1 MFFPKLRRHA
11 KWMFV
16 FLALVFAVGFVVFG
30 IGASGSGASLGD
42 LLRGSG
48 ATDKNSVSVSDA
60 REKLAKNP
68 KSADAR
74 RQLATSLLEDGK
86 QEEAITALNAYLD
99 LRPKD
104 EDALRELAGLYLTR
118 ASKKQ
123 QDAQIA
129 QARASYLTLGS
140 IFATPLEVGDNATA
154 TQDPI
159 ELALS
164 TKANEAVTA
173 AYTAS
178 QSAFQLAEST
188 YERLVAVAP
197 NDPNV
202 QLELA
207 QTAQQGG
214 DYAKAIAAYEKFL
227 ALAPDDPSA
236 PIVKQQI
243 KQLKAAQT
251 PTATASG

>member
-1 MFFPKLRRHA
+1 MFFPRLRRHA

-16 FLALVFAVGFVVFG
+16 FLALVFGFGFVIFG
-30 IGASGSGASLGD
+30 IGSSNQGASLGD
-42 LLRGSG
+42 LLQGG
-48 ATDKNSVSVSDA
+48 GNGGDDSVSVSDA
-60 REKLAKNP
+60 REKLEKNP
-68 KSADAR
+68 KNAAA
-74 RQLATSLLEDGK
+74 QLELATALQ
-86 QEEAITALNAYLD
+86 QEGQQNEALTALNRYLE

-118 ASKKQ
+118 ATGLQRS
-123 QDAQIA
+123 AQEA
-129 QARASYLTLGS
+129 QARASYFTSGS
-140 IFATPLEVGDNATA
+140 TFTQPLDVGGGSTA

-164 TKANEAVTA
+164 TEANQAVSE

-178 QSAFQLAEST
+178 QAAFQQAEAT

-214 DYAKAIAAYEKFL
+214 DYTKAIAAYQEFL
-227 ALAPDDPSA
+227 KLAPDDPSA

-243 KQLKAAQT
+243 EQLRAAQ
-251 PTATASG
+251 ASSPSG

>member
-16 FLALVFAVGFVVFG
+16 FLALAFGVGFVVFG

-42 LLRGSG
+42 LLRDSGGSG
-48 ATDKNSVSVSDA
+48 DDSVSVSDA
-60 REKLAKNP
+60 REKVQKNP
-68 KSADAR
+68 KDAEAQR
-74 RQLATSLLEDGK
+74 ELATALEEDGQ
-86 QEEAITALNAYLD
+86 QEQAISALNRYLE

-104 EDALRELAGLYLTR
+104 EDALREVAGLYLTR
-118 ASKKQ
+118 ASKLQ
-123 QDAQIA
+123 QTAQEA
-129 QARASYLTLGS
+129 QARASYITAGS
-140 IFATPLEVGDNATA
+140 IFSQPLDVGGDSTA

-164 TKANEAVTA
+164 TEANQAVTT

-178 QSAFQLAEST
+178 QSAFQQAEQT
-188 YERLVAVAP
+188 YERLVALAP

-214 DYAKAIAAYEKFL
+214 DYAKAIAAYQEFL
-227 ALAPDDPSA
+227 KLAPDDPSA

-243 KQLKAAQT
+243 AQLKAAQA
-251 PTATASG
+251 PSASG

>member
-16 FLALVFAVGFVVFG
+16 FLALAFGVGFVVFG

-42 LLRGSG
+42 LLRDQGG
-48 ATDKNSVSVSDA
+48 ASDNSISVSDA
-60 REKLAKNP
+60 REKVAKNP
-68 KSADAR
+68 KDANAQR
-74 RQLATSLLEDGK
+74 ELATALQEDG
-86 QEEAITALNAYLD
+86 QQDPAIAALNKYLE

-118 ASKKQ
+118 ASKLQ
-123 QDAQIA
+123 RTAQEA
-129 QARASYLTLGS
+129 QARAGYLTAGS
-140 IFATPLEVGDNATA
+140 IFRQPLDVGGDSTA

-164 TKANEAVTA
+164 TEANQAVTT

-178 QSAFQLAEST
+178 QSAFQLAEKT
-188 YERLVAVAP
+188 YERLVVIAP
-197 NDPNV
+197 DDPNV

-214 DYAKAIAAYEKFL
+214 DYAKAIAAYQEFL
-227 ALAPDDPSA
+227 KLAPDDPSA

-243 KQLKAAQT
+243 KQLQAAQA
-251 PTATASG
+251 PSASG

>member
-11 KWMFV
+11 KWVFV
-16 FLALVFAVGFVVFG
+16 FLALAFGVGFVVFG

-42 LLRGSG
+42 LLRDQGGNNDS
-48 ATDKNSVSVSDA
+48 SISVSDA
-60 REKLAKNP
+60 REKVEKNP
-68 KSADAR
+68 KDAEAQ
-74 RQLATSLLEDGK
+74 RQLATALQQDGK
-86 QEEAITALNAYLD
+86 QDEAITALNRYLQ
-99 LRPKD
+99 LRAKD

-118 ASKKQ
+118 ATDLQRK
-123 QDAQIA
+123 AQEA
-129 QARASYLTLGS
+129 QLRAGYLTAGS
-140 IFATPLEVGDNATA
+140 TFRQPLDVGGDATA
-154 TQDPI
+154 LQDPI
-159 ELALS
+159 ETAIS
-164 TKANEAVTA
+164 TSANAAVSE

-178 QSAFQLAEST
+178 QGAFKQAETT
-188 YERLVAVAP
+188 YERLVKVTP

-214 DYAKAIAAYEKFL
+214 DYAKAVTAYEKFL
-227 ALAPDDPSA
+227 ELAPDDPSA

-251 PTATASG
+251 TTASG